1 MVKQTLPCA
10 EKGCK
15 SKMRLTETTDNILYY
30 NCVQKHEKHAFRYN
44 IEQQRWEK
52 IILNTK
58 RIFNYNENPCEETTT
73 GSADTESEY
82 EKVTEQAQPKAA
94 ASNLT
99 NIKHVFS
106 KTKFQGTIR

>member
-15 SKMRLTETTDNILYY
+15 SKMRLTESTDNLLYY

-52 IILNTK
+52 IIINTK
-58 RIFNYNENPCEETTT
+58 RIFNYNEDPCEETPATP
-73 GSADTESEY
+73 ADTDNEFD
-82 EKVTEQAQPKAA
+82 KITDQVQPKAVT
-94 ASNLT
+94 SNLT
-99 NIKHVFS
+99 NIEHVFS
-106 KTKFQGTIR
+106 KTKYQGMIK